1 MKQTI
6 EIEVPDGKTAFWKDG
21 KVVFE
26 DIYIC
31 TPKEEV
37 KSVEHEFVDL
47 GLPSGRL
54 WATCN
59 IGAERPTDYGDYFAC
74 GAVYPYNIE
83 DCDTD
88 SFNDTDAANLSE
100 MDDEHDAAKVLWG
113 DDWRMPT
120 LTDFA
125 ELIDN
130 CKYSSEVIDEITCG
144 VFTSK
149 VNNQKI
155 VMPAAGLVCGDTLS
169 NRGSCG
175 LYWSRSFR
183 SASLAWRMCFHS
195 RGRNV
200 NANYRYPGFSVRPVR
215 S

>member
-1 MKQTI
+1 MIQEITI
-6 EIEVPDGKTAFWKDG
+6 DGIT
-21 KVVFE
+21 
-26 DIYIC
+26 YIC
-31 TPKEEV
+31 TPKEEA
-37 KSVEHEFVDL
+37 KHEYIDL

-59 IGAERPTDYGDYFAC
+59 IGAKKPTDCGNYFAC
-74 GAVYPYNIE
+74 GSVEPYNIN

-88 SFNDTDAANLSE
+88 SFNDTDAAKLSE

-130 CKYSSEVIDEITCG
+130 CTYDSEVIDGITCG

-155 VMPAAGLVCGDTLS
+155 VMPTAGDVYGGSLGL
-169 NRGSCG
+169 RGSNG
-175 LYWSRSFR
+175 YYWSRSFY
-183 SASLAWRMCFHS
+183 SSSGAWRLGFHS
-195 RGRNV
+195 SVRDVYADGRD
-200 NANYRYPGFSVRPVR
+200 YGFSVRAVR
-215 S
+215 G

>member
-1 MKQTI
+1 MK
-6 EIEVPDGKTAFWKDG
+6 EIIIDGVTH
-21 KVVFE
+21 
-26 DIYIC
+26 IC
-31 TPKEEV
+31 TPKKEM
-37 KSVEHEFVDL
+37 KVEHEFVDL

-74 GAVYPYNIE
+74 GAVEPYNIN
-83 DCDTD
+83 DCDTN
-88 SFNDTDAANLSE
+88 SFNGTDAANLTE

-125 ELIDN
+125 ELIEH
-130 CKYSSEVIDEITCG
+130 CTYSSEIIDGISCG

-155 VMPAAGLVCGDTLS
+155 VMPAAGYFNG
-169 NRGSCG
+169 GSCHG
-175 LYWSRSFR
+175 RGDYDFCWSRSFSS
-183 SASLAWRMCFHS
+183 SALAWSMDFGSGGRTVGVGS
-195 RGRNV
+195 RC
-200 NANYRYPGFSVRPVR
+200 YGFSVRPVR
-215 S
+215 C

>member
-1 MKQTI
+1 MIQEITI
-6 EIEVPDGKTAFWKDG
+6 DGVT
-21 KVVFE
+21 
-26 DIYIC
+26 YIC
-31 TPKEEV
+31 TPKEEE
-37 KSVEHEFVDL
+37 KHEYIDL

-59 IGAERPTDYGDYFAC
+59 IGAKKPTDYGNYFAC
-74 GAVYPYNIE
+74 GSVEPYNIN

-88 SFNDTDAANLSE
+88 SFNDTDAAKLSE

-130 CKYSSEVIDEITCG
+130 CTYDSEVIDGITCG

-155 VMPAAGLVCGDTLS
+155 VMPAAGGINGDALLGHG
-169 NRGSCG
+169 RVGY
-175 LYWSRSFR
+175 YWCRSFYSSS
-183 SASLAWRMCFHS
+183 SAWELDFSSSMREVNTNS
-195 RGRNV
+195 RYDGL
-200 NANYRYPGFSVRPVR
+200 SVRPVR
-215 S
+215 G

>member
-1 MKQTI
+1 MIQEITI
-6 EIEVPDGKTAFWKDG
+6 DGIT
-21 KVVFE
+21 
-26 DIYIC
+26 YIC
-31 TPKEEV
+31 TPKEEA
-37 KSVEHEFVDL
+37 KHEYIDL

-59 IGAERPTDYGDYFAC
+59 IGAKKPTDCGNYFAC
-74 GAVYPYNIE
+74 GSVEPYNIN

-88 SFNDTDAANLSE
+88 SFNDTDAAKLSE

-130 CKYSSEVIDEITCG
+130 CTYDSEVIDGITCG

-149 VNNQKI
+149 VNNKKI
-155 VMPAAGLVCGDTLS
+155 VMPAAGGINGDALLGHG
-169 NRGSCG
+169 RVGY
-175 LYWSRSFR
+175 YWCRSFYSSS
-183 SASLAWRMCFHS
+183 SAWELSFSSSERYVATD
-195 RGRNV
+195 
-200 NANYRYPGFSVRPVR
+200 YRYYGFSVRAVR
-215 S
+215 G

>member
-1 MKQTI
+1 MK
-6 EIEVPDGKTAFWKDG
+6 EIIIDGVT
-21 KVVFE
+21 
-26 DIYIC
+26 YIC
-31 TPKEEV
+31 TPKEEA

-59 IGAERPTDYGDYFAC
+59 IGAEKPTDYGDYFAC
-74 GAVYPYNIE
+74 GAVEPYNIN
-83 DCDTD
+83 DCDTS
-88 SFNDTDAANLSE
+88 SFNDTGAANLTE

-130 CKYSSEVIDEITCG
+130 CTFGSKVIDGITCG

-155 VMPAAGLVCGDTLS
+155 VMPPAGYVNSGALIGRVTL
-169 NRGSCG
+169 GC
-175 LYWSRSFR
+175 YWSMSFG
-183 SASLAWRMCFHS
+183 SSELAWSISFGPG
-195 RGRNV
+195 GRAVDTNG
-200 NANYRYPGFSVRPVR
+200 RYIGFSVRPVR

>member
-1 MKQTI
+1 MIQ
-6 EIEVPDGKTAFWKDG
+6 EIIIDGVT
-21 KVVFE
+21 
-26 DIYIC
+26 YIC

-37 KSVEHEFVDL
+37 KVEHEFVDL

-59 IGAERPTDYGDYFAC
+59 IGAEKPTDYGDYFAC
-74 GAVYPYNIE
+74 GAVEPYNIN
-83 DCDTD
+83 DFDTN
-88 SFNDTDAANLSE
+88 SFNGTDAAKLSE

-113 DDWRMPT
+113 YDWRMPT

-125 ELIDN
+125 ELIDH
-130 CKYSSEVIDEITCG
+130 CTFDSKVIDGITCG

-155 VMPAAGLVCGDTLS
+155 VMPPAGYVNSGALIVRGDV
-169 NRGSCG
+169 GS
-175 LYWSRSFR
+175 YWSMSFG
-183 SASLAWRMCFHS
+183 SSELAWSISFGPG
-195 RGRNV
+195 GRSVDTNG
-200 NANYRYPGFSVRPVR
+200 RYIGFSVRPVR